1 MIYVAVKIAY
11 SHTTF
16 LRVSIQF
23 SIIQSRLIKHSYLI
37 FHIDDLNYISHVGNK
52 HEIGDFENY
61 NHHMYEKD
69 DFSLLK
75 DDMMGSYFKNLFS
88 LKKSIFV
95 RTSNEHW
102 IRNFYLPYLECDK
115 SNEMILFQSEA
126 SNPSYIHSNTDTFQ
140 LERNSNFLLIHNN
153 GKWKAT
159 KTPYISGNIS

>member
-1 MIYVAVKIAY
+1 MLFSYGYHFYHPVKID
-11 SHTTF
+11 TTF
-16 LRVSIQF
+16 L
-23 SIIQSRLIKHSYLI
+23 SYL
-37 FHIDDLNYISHVGNK
+37 FIDDLNYISHVGHK

-69 DFSLLK
+69 EFSLLK
-75 DDMMGSYFKNLFS
+75 DDMMGNYFKNLFS

-95 RTSNEHW
+95 RTSNDHW

-126 SNPSYIHSNTDTFQ
+126 SNPSYIHSNTDTLQ
-140 LERNSNFLLIHNN
+140 LESNSNILMIHNN